1 MKFVAKFSENSGQ
14 FNANMGDWIRG
25 PQGPQGEKGE
35 TGPQGPQGEKGETGP
50 QGPQGEKGET
60 GPSGKDAPQDV
71 IRYSEQAL
79 TDAQQAQARSNI
91 GAASSGEVGQLKDD
105 LADVWHKSDWFFGID
120 FEWETGGI
128 TVTTGEN
135 IDNDNR

>member
-1 MKFVAKFSENSGQ
+1 MKFVAKFSENNGQ
-14 FNANMGDWIRG
+14 FNANMGDWIR
-25 PQGPQGEKGE
+25 
-35 TGPQGPQGEKGETGP
+35 GP

-91 GAASSGEVGQLKDD
+91 GAASAGEVGQL
-105 LADVWHKSDWFFGID
+105 
-120 FEWETGGI
+120 
-128 TVTTGEN
+128 
-135 IDNDNR
+135 RQ